1 MFSLVT
7 FRSYII
13 IRKCLFLNNTVLN
26 NGGAIFLSQAGN
38 ISIIECIFY
47 SNTAK
52 NGGAIYYDELC
63 RFLDLILLLKNIDK

>member
-13 IRKCLFLNNTVLN
+13 IRKCLFLNNAVLN

-63 RFLDLILLLKNIDK
+63 RFLVLIFYLKDYK